1 MSAALRYVF
10 LASLRRRR
18 LATALSLLAIA
29 LGVALGLAVQL
40 IHGAALDEFG
50 RGMRLLAGEADLQV
64 LGPRGG
70 FDDAIYAKI
79 AGQGD
84 VAEASP
90 VLEVDAL
97 LPGRDSPLRVLG
109 IDVFRA
115 AHVHP
120 AVMPRVETG
129 AREDGPLAVLAPDA
143 LFLSAAARAALGLA
157 PGETLTV
164 QAGTQAVPLRI
175 AGTVPAAGL
184 GQEFGVMDIAAAQQ
198 LFGRI
203 GRISRIDLRLK
214 PGIDAEAARRSL
226 AALLPAGVELL
237 NPAKA
242 ESQSTGLSQAY
253 RVNLTMLAVIALLT
267 GGFLVF
273 STQLLAVAR
282 RRQEL
287 AFLRAL
293 GLDRS
298 ALIRG
303 LLAEGAVV
311 GLAGGLLG
319 VMLAYGLAGLAFNY
333 VGGDLGA
340 GYFRGLRPA
349 LRFDLPP
356 SVAYV
361 LLGVLAGVAGAWLP
375 AREAAR
381 MTPARA
387 LRAGDEA
394 EVFRSRPRAL
404 LTVACVGLSTLL
416 SLLPPLGGVPI
427 FGYAAVALLLSGA
440 LLALPTLVQRSMR
453 CLDRTNG
460 VLWKLARARLVA
472 APGQVVVAAAGVVA
486 SVALAVAM
494 AIMVSSFRHSVDD
507 WLETILPADLYVSA
521 SPAGTSGFLAPEMQE
536 TVARLPGVAAMRPVR
551 FDTLRLDTERFPVT
565 LIARPV
571 DGGAALPLVGA
582 TAAANRAGTTPS
594 AWISEAMADLFALQ
608 VGDVLPLPISGRRVE
623 FRVAGI
629 WRDYARQHGAV
640 VIELADYRA
649 LTGDLNANDLAIWL
663 ADGASPDTVAQSIHA
678 ALGEGTIKIA
688 SPGEIRAI
696 SLAIFDRTFLVTYLM
711 EAIAV
716 LIGLFGVSTSFAA
729 LATARRKEFGMLRH
743 LGLTTGEIGRLLTIE
758 GALTAAVGTAVGMA
772 AGGAI
777 ALVLVEVVNRQS
789 FHWSMDIRLPIAG
802 LVSFAGALVLLAA
815 LAARLSGHQAMRQ
828 SAVLAVREDW

>member
-1 MSAALRYVF
+1 MRHVF

-18 LATALSLLAIA
+18 LATALSLFAIA

-64 LGPRGG
+64 FGPRAG
-70 FDDAIYAKI
+70 FDDAVYAEI
-79 AGQGD
+79 AAQAE
-84 VAEASP
+84 VADASP
-90 VLEVDAL
+90 VLEIDAR
-97 LPGRDSPLRVLG
+97 LPGRDISLRIFG
-109 IDVFRA
+109 IDMFRA

-120 AVMPRVETG
+120 ALMPQVDTA
-129 AREDGPLAVLAPDA
+129 ARETGPLAALAADA
-143 LFLSAAARAALGLA
+143 LFLSPAARTALGIA
-157 PGETLTV
+157 PGEMLAV
-164 QAGTQAVPLRI
+164 QSGTHALPLRI

-184 GQEFGVMDIAAAQQ
+184 GQELGVMDIAAAQL

-214 PGIDAEAARRSL
+214 SGIDRDAARRSL
-226 AALLPAGVELL
+226 AALLPAGVEVLT
-237 NPAKA
+237 PETA
-242 ESQSTGLSQAY
+242 EAQTSALSQAY
-253 RVNLTMLAVIALLT
+253 RVNLTMLAIIALLT

-293 GLDRS
+293 GLDRA

-311 GLAGGLLG
+311 GLTGGLLG
-319 VMLAYGLAGLAFNY
+319 IVLAYGLAGLAFNY

-349 LRFDLPP
+349 LRFDLRP

-381 MTPARA
+381 MNPARA

-394 EVFRSRPRAL
+394 EVFQSRPRAY
-404 LTVACVGLSTLL
+404 LTPACLALATLL
-416 SLLPPLGGVPI
+416 CFLPPLGGVPI
-427 FGYAAVALLLSGA
+427 FGYAAVAFLLAGA
-440 LLALPTLVQRSMR
+440 VLALPTLVQLSMGF
-453 CLDRTNG
+453 LDGTRD
-460 VLWKLARARLVA
+460 VLWMLARARLAA
-472 APGQVVVAAAGVVA
+472 APGQAVVAAAGVVA

-494 AIMVSSFRHSVDD
+494 AIMVSSFRHSVDG
-507 WLETILPADLYVSA
+507 WLESILPADLYLSA
-521 SPAGTSGFLAPEMQE
+521 SPAATSGFLAPEMQE
-536 TVARLPGVAAMRPVR
+536 QVASLPGIAAIRPVR

-582 TAAANRAGTTPS
+582 TVTADSPDAAPS
-594 AWISEAMADLFALQ
+594 AWISEAMADLFAVK
-608 VGDVLPLPISGRRVE
+608 VGDVLQLPISGRRVA
-623 FRVAGI
+623 FHVAGI

-649 LTGDLNANDLAIWL
+649 LTGDFNANDLAIWL
-663 ADGASPDTVAQSIHA
+663 ADGAEPDTVAQAIRN
-678 ALGEGTIKIA
+678 ALGDDTIKIA
-688 SPGEIRAI
+688 SPGDIRAI

-711 EAIAV
+711 EAVAI
-716 LIGLFGVSTSFAA
+716 LIGLFGVSTSFAG

-743 LGLTTGEIGRLLTIE
+743 LGLTRGEIGRLLTVE
-758 GALTAAVGTAVGMA
+758 GALTAAVGTAVGMV

-777 ALVLVEVVNRQS
+777 ALVLVEVINRQS
-789 FHWSMDIRLPIAG
+789 FHWSMDIRLPLAG
-802 LVSFAGALVLLAA
+802 LVIFAGALVLLAA